1 MKLGCA
7 VLVWMFIAFLVLCIV
22 VSILDVMR

>member
-7 VLVWMFIAFLVLCIV
+7 VLIWIFIAFLVLCIV